1 MENQEQITIEKYF
14 LILKTVLFLIQKSI
28 VKSVSQSSKKV
39 LFFKFERS
47 KRNKT
52 ITFRLLK

>member
-14 LILKTVLFLIQKSI
+14 LILKTVLFLIQKPI
-28 VKSVSQSSKKV
+28 LKSVSKNFKKSLV
-39 LFFKFERS
+39 FKFERS
-47 KRNKT
+47 KGNKT